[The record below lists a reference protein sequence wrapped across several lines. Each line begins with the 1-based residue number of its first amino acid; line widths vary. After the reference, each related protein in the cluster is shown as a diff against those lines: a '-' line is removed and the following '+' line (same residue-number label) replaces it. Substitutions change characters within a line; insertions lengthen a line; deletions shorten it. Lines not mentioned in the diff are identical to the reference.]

1 MNQRDTLLQSS
12 LTAKIKDELVYTIQS
27 KNANSGERC
36 YEMNDSV
43 KEMKDKGINSQ
54 QKGYNMPSREQK
66 KYFNKVITIALNK
79 LLRKQLKLNINS
91 PDYIVAF
98 KEQDFADFILELR
111 ECALKLD
118 GGE

>member
-1 MNQRDTLLQSS
+1 MLTLIKKLHSKKIPLVIASS
-12 LTAKIKDELVYTIQS
+12 S
-27 KNANSGERC
+27 
-36 YEMNDSV
+36 
-43 KEMKDKGINSQ
+43 
-54 QKGYNMPSREQK
+54 PSLAVNYSIRKFKLK